1 PRAGPGGA
9 WQRQAVG
16 LARRAVRAGGGAGA
30 GIRRPAARGVRAQV
44 REPGMNNIDT
54 IGPRLLAA
62 KEKIAQAQ
70 REYDEVLAE
79 WLEQAP
85 TRSEGAVKS
94 DGNAY
99 RITTTYGVTRSVDGA
114 ALSAA
119 WDALPEGIRNVFP
132 VKHGLDLRELRHWQ
146 NNNPAEYARYIAP
159 VITAKPAKPQ
169 VKVERMV
176 ERMDAAREAA

>member
-1 PRAGPGGA
+1 
-9 WQRQAVG
+9 
-16 LARRAVRAGGGAGA
+16 
-30 GIRRPAARGVRAQV
+30 
-44 REPGMNNIDT
+44 MNNIDT

-70 REYDEVLAE
+70 REYDAVLAE

-94 DGNAY
+94 DGDAY

-132 VKHGLDLRELRHWQ
+132 VKHGLDLKEMRHWQ

-159 VITAKPAKPQ
+159 VVTAKPSKPA
-169 VKVERMV
+169 VKVEPI
-176 ERMDAAREAA
+176 EQAAKAA